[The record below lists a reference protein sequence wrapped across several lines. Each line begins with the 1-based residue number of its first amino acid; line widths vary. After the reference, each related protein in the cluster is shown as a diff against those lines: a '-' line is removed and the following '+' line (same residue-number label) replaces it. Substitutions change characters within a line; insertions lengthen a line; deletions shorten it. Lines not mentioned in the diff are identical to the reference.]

1 MSDAAL
7 ADFNKLTDSFS
18 TEELVSAISILSEKL
33 KKIFINEET
42 NSLEDDLLA
51 EREEIREQ
59 MRNGTLQTYST
70 MEEYRRAKSI

>member
-7 ADFNKLTDSFS
+7 ADFNKLT
-18 TEELVSAISILSEKL
+18 
-33 KKIFINEET
+33 
-42 NSLEDDLLA
+42 DDLLA

-70 MEEYRRAKSI
+70 MEEYKCAMVNQDCKGVIVPKAPPF